1 MINWYPGHMAKAL
14 REIKEKQKLFDLFII
29 MLDARIPLSSFNPE
43 IFKIINQKPILFVAT
58 KLDKTNQ
65 EKSLKLLK
73 SYEKYGKV
81 IPCDLKAKNA
91 YQKLNSA
98 INFYYEKLKEK
109 NLAKNKLTPALKCIV
124 LGIPNVGK
132 STLINLLAKTRST
145 KVGNMPGVTKHEQ
158 WINCKNYLLL
168 DTPGI
173 LMPKIDSDITGAKL
187 AITNAIK
194 IESLNLYEVI
204 VEMYKLISNQAPYVL
219 QKINLLP
226 AFDEENVFI
235 QINQYAIANN
245 IVKQKG
251 EIDLNKAINLLI
263 KFFQNLDNIIYD

>member
-1 MINWYPGHMAKAL
+1 
-14 REIKEKQKLFDLFII
+14 
-29 MLDARIPLSSFNPE
+29 
-43 IFKIINQKPILFVAT
+43 
-58 KLDKTNQ
+58 
-65 EKSLKLLK
+65 
-73 SYEKYGKV
+73 
-81 IPCDLKAKNA
+81 
-91 YQKLNSA
+91 
-98 INFYYEKLKEK
+98 
-109 NLAKNKLTPALKCIV
+109 
-124 LGIPNVGK
+124 
-132 STLINLLAKTRST
+132 
-145 KVGNMPGVTKHEQ
+145 MPGVTKHEQ

-187 AITNAIK
+187 AITNAIR

>member
-65 EKSLKLLK
+65 EKS
-73 SYEKYGKV
+73 
-81 IPCDLKAKNA
+81 
-91 YQKLNSA
+91 
-98 INFYYEKLKEK
+98 
-109 NLAKNKLTPALKCIV
+109 LAKNKLTPALKCIV

-187 AITNAIK
+187 AITNAIR

>member
-109 NLAKNKLTPALKCIV
+109 NLAK
-124 LGIPNVGK
+124 
-132 STLINLLAKTRST
+132 IN
-145 KVGNMPGVTKHEQ
+145 
-158 WINCKNYLLL
+158 
-168 DTPGI
+168 
-173 LMPKIDSDITGAKL
+173 
-187 AITNAIK
+187 
-194 IESLNLYEVI
+194 
-204 VEMYKLISNQAPYVL
+204 
-219 QKINLLP
+219 
-226 AFDEENVFI
+226 
-235 QINQYAIANN
+235 
-245 IVKQKG
+245 
-251 EIDLNKAINLLI
+251 
-263 KFFQNLDNIIYD
+263 

>member
-1 MINWYPGHMAKAL
+1 
-14 REIKEKQKLFDLFII
+14 
-29 MLDARIPLSSFNPE
+29 
-43 IFKIINQKPILFVAT
+43 
-58 KLDKTNQ
+58 
-65 EKSLKLLK
+65 
-73 SYEKYGKV
+73 
-81 IPCDLKAKNA
+81 
-91 YQKLNSA
+91 
-98 INFYYEKLKEK
+98 
-109 NLAKNKLTPALKCIV
+109 
-124 LGIPNVGK
+124 
-132 STLINLLAKTRST
+132 
-145 KVGNMPGVTKHEQ
+145 
-158 WINCKNYLLL
+158 
-168 DTPGI
+168 
-173 LMPKIDSDITGAKL
+173 MPKIDSDITGAKL
-187 AITNAIK
+187 AITNAIR

>member
-1 MINWYPGHMAKAL
+1 ML
-14 REIKEKQKLFDLFII
+14 EK
-29 MLDARIPLSSFNPE
+29 
-43 IFKIINQKPILFVAT
+43 
-58 KLDKTNQ
+58 
-65 EKSLKLLK
+65 
-73 SYEKYGKV
+73 
-81 IPCDLKAKNA
+81 
-91 YQKLNSA
+91 
-98 INFYYEKLKEK
+98 
-109 NLAKNKLTPALKCIV
+109 V
-124 LGIPNVGK
+124 L
-132 STLINLLAKTRST
+132 
-145 KVGNMPGVTKHEQ
+145 KVGNMPGDTKHEQ
-158 WINCKNYLLL
+158 WINCKNDLLL

-187 AITNAIK
+187 AITNAIR

>member
-109 NLAKNKLTPALKCIV
+109 NLAKNKLTPAL
-124 LGIPNVGK
+124 
-132 STLINLLAKTRST
+132 INLLAKTRST

-187 AITNAIK
+187 AITNAIR